1 VVKGRLPGWRIIL
14 VVAVA
19 ALVVALVAA
28 LVAALASVA
37 PHRRQSRPP
46 T

>member
-28 LVAALASVA
+28 LASVA

>member
-1 VVKGRLPGWRIIL
+1 VVKGRLRGWRIIL

-19 ALVVALVAA
+19 ALVVAL
-28 LVAALASVA
+28 ASVA